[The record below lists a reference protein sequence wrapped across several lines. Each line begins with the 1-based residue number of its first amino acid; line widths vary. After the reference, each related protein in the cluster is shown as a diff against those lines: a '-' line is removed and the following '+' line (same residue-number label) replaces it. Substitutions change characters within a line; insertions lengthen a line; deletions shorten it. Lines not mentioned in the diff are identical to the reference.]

1 MDLPGGYQGNFSLIA
16 ASLPLFCCSAGNSLV
31 PSVSP
36 HPLSGTSTPSAS
48 SGEPET
54 RHDLRQNCEDVFS
67 YIWPSTVG
75 PPQAEGLVE
84 RQVPDTWLWRKR
96 CVPAIHI
103 WPASVLASVEE
114 TSTTYNLITSRQG
127 SWLKHIIKTSLN
139 HCYSENIAFWVLRYT
154 TRKHKMT
161 EKVRVV
167 TPILP
172 VILCF
177 SDPEKKSNFK
187 YPAQFFFYAF
197 PPFHWMESTFIY
209 VLVCT
214 GMN

>member
-1 MDLPGGYQGNFSLIA
+1 MLAI
-16 ASLPLFCCSAGNSLV
+16 PLFPVYHLILSLV
-31 PSVSP
+31 PQLHLQAVASQRQGTTWGRTVKMYSP
-36 HPLSGTSTPSAS
+36 I
-48 SGEPET
+48 
-54 RHDLRQNCEDVFS
+54 
-67 YIWPSTVG
+67 YG
-75 PPQAEGLVE
+75 PPLWDLPEAEGLVE

-154 TRKHKMT
+154 ARKHKMT

-167 TPILP
+167 TPILL

-177 SDPEKKSNFK
+177 SDTEKQSNFK
-187 YPAQFFFYAF
+187 HLAHFFFLCISSISLNGKH
-197 PPFHWMESTFIY
+197 FH
-209 VLVCT
+209 LCT
-214 GMN
+214 CVYWNELG